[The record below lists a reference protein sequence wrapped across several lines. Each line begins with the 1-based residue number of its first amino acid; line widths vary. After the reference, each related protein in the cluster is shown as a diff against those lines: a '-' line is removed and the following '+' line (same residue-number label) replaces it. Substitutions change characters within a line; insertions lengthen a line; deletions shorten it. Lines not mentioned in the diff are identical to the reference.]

1 MKIGRWLIAGVVV
14 AVVIWKADDII
25 GTDKQQSAAPP
36 AVTETAST
44 SASPSGSTGG
54 ASEATESAKP
64 SGTES
69 PAAETPS
76 SSETADPNGTPTPK
90 PAASDEPSNAS
101 EEPDDSSNSDSLDAL
116 LKVNAPDKTIEVGKN
131 GVAVVTNSDSM
142 LVLVN
147 KKRELSS
154 TYAPDDLVKP
164 DVEFSFSGDSPK
176 QKMRKTAASA
186 LEKLFAGAQKDGIT
200 LKAVSGYRS
209 YATQKS
215 IFTRNADLKGEEV
228 ANRTS
233 ARPGQSEH
241 QTGLAMDVSSASA
254 NYELEQKFGD
264 TKEGKWLAA
273 HCAEYGFIIRFLKGE
288 EDVTGYSYEPWHV
301 RYVGKEAAKQI
312 MKQGVTLEAY
322 LEAAAN
328 GATKA

>member
-1 MKIGRWLIAGVVV
+1 MKIGRWLIAGAVV
-14 AVVIWKADDII
+14 AVVLWKADDII

-36 AVTETAST
+36 AATETAVAPPAESAVSSDAGNDAGE
-44 SASPSGSTGG
+44 SASPTPTDS
-54 ASEATESAKP
+54 
-64 SGTES
+64 
-69 PAAETPS
+69 AETEAPTGDAEASDTPS
-76 SSETADPNGTPTPK
+76 ATPSTTPEA
-90 PAASDEPSNAS
+90 PASTPDASDEADNSNGS
-101 EEPDDSSNSDSLDAL
+101 ESLDAL
-116 LKVNAPDKTIEVGKN
+116 LQLNAPDKTVKVGKN
-131 GVAVVTNSDSM
+131 GIATVTNSDSM

-164 DVEFSFSGDSPK
+164 NVAFSFSGDSPK
-176 QKMRKTAASA
+176 QKMRKTAAKA
-186 LEKLFAGAQKDGIT
+186 LEQLFAGAKEDGIT

-254 NYELEQKFGD
+254 NYELEPKFGD

-273 HCAEYGFIIRFLKGE
+273 HCAEYGFIIRFLEGQ

-301 RYVGKEAAKQI
+301 RYVGKEAAKQV
-312 MKQGVTLEAY
+312 MKEGVTLEAY
-322 LEAAAN
+322 LEAA
-328 GATKA
+328 TKA

>member
-1 MKIGRWLIAGVVV
+1 MKIGRWLIAGAVI
-14 AVVIWKADDII
+14 AVVLWKADDMI
-25 GTDKQQSAAPP
+25 GTDKQRSAAPPP
-36 AVTETAST
+36 AVTETASPT
-44 SASPSGSTGG
+44 DNQENTSGDGGTNGSADPVDTEGEENDSASPSNKPEDSAQPT
-54 ASEATESAKP
+54 ATPSESEQPPASSEAPEES
-64 SGTES
+64 SG
-69 PAAETPS
+69 A
-76 SSETADPNGTPTPK
+76 
-90 PAASDEPSNAS
+90 
-101 EEPDDSSNSDSLDAL
+101 DSLEAL
-116 LKVNAPDKTIEVGKN
+116 LQLNAPDKTVKVNKN
-131 GVAVVTNSDSM
+131 GVAVVTNSDSL

-154 TYAPDDLVKP
+154 DYAPDDLVKP

-176 QKMRKTAASA
+176 QKMRKPAAAA
-186 LEKLFAGAQKDGIT
+186 LEKLFAGAHKDGIE

-215 IFTRNADLKGEEV
+215 IFSRNADLKGEEV

-254 NYELEQKFGD
+254 NFELEQKFGD

-301 RYVGKEAAKQI
+301 RYVGKAAAKQI

-322 LEAAAN
+322 LESAAN
-328 GATKA
+328 DATKA